1 MRHLN
6 AGRKFDRDG
15 SNRAA
20 MFKNLVA
27 NLFANERI
35 ETTVP
40 KAKEIR
46 RIAERLITR
55 AARLGADVNSANITD
70 PKVAARRLALKRQ
83 MESVLPRYGQ
93 RLVNGEPERI
103 DVVEHLFR
111 EIAPRFVGRPGGYTR
126 ILKTRNRR
134 GDNAEMAIIELVER
148 DAKVGAHPPRTESE
162 PETPSSVS
170 VSSAVRAE
178 APKPRAEGETPSS
191 EGGESS
197 GG

>member
-1 MRHLN
+1 MRHAN

-15 SNRAA
+15 SSRAA

-40 KAKEIR
+40 KAKELR

-55 AARLGADVNSANITD
+55 AARFGADANNAD
-70 PKVAARRLALKRQ
+70 ASPAVVAKRLATKRSIA
-83 MESVLPRYGQ
+83 SVLPQWGE

-111 EIAPRFVGRPGGYTR
+111 EIAPRYVNRQGGYTR

-134 GDNAEMAIIELVER
+134 GDNAEMAIIELVDR
-148 DAKVGAHPPRTESE
+148 NTSVGKATGDATVQ
-162 PETPSSVS
+162 
-170 VSSAVRAE
+170 AVRSAEPRSRKVEGEAAE
-178 APKPRAEGETPSS
+178 APASSEPSS
-191 EGGESS
+191 AG
-197 GG
+197 

>member
-1 MRHLN
+1 MRHAN

-15 SNRAA
+15 SSRAA

-40 KAKEIR
+40 KAKELR

-55 AARLGADVNSANITD
+55 AARFGADANNADAT
-70 PKVAARRLALKRQ
+70 PAVVARRLATKRSIA
-83 MESVLPRYGQ
+83 SVLPQWGE

-111 EIAPRFVGRPGGYTR
+111 EIAPRYVNRQGGYTR

-134 GDNAEMAIIELVER
+134 GDNAEMAIIELVDR
-148 DAKVGAHPPRTESE
+148 NTSVGKATGDATGVQTVRSTEPRS
-162 PETPSSVS
+162 
-170 VSSAVRAE
+170 R
-178 APKPRAEGETPSS
+178 KAEGEAAATESSS
-191 EGGESS
+191 EPSTAG
-197 GG
+197 

>member
-1 MRHLN
+1 MRHAN

-15 SNRAA
+15 SSRAA

-40 KAKEIR
+40 KAKEVR

-55 AARLGADVNSANITD
+55 AAAFGADANNASAS
-70 PKVAARRLALKRQ
+70 PEVVAKRLAVKR
-83 MESVLPRYGQ
+83 SIATVLPQWGE

-111 EIAPRFVGRPGGYTR
+111 EIAPRFVNRPGGYTR

-134 GDNAEMAIIELVER
+134 GDNAELAIIELVER
-148 DAKVGAHPPRTESE
+148 DPNVGKAK
-162 PETPSSVS
+162 
-170 VSSAVRAE
+170 AE
-178 APKPRAEGETPSS
+178 AASNVEQTVRTAEPRSRKAEGETAAETSP
-191 EGGESS
+191 EG
-197 GG
+197 

>member
-1 MRHLN
+1 MRHGN

-15 SNRAA
+15 SSRAA

-40 KAKEIR
+40 KAKEVR

-55 AARLGADVNSANITD
+55 AARLGASAND
-70 PKVAARRLALKRQ
+70 ASLAPADAAKRLAVKR
-83 MESVLPRYGQ
+83 SIGTRLPVWGE

-111 EIAPRFVGRPGGYTR
+111 VIAPRFVGRPGGYTR
-126 ILKTRNRR
+126 ILRTRNRR
-134 GDNAEMAIIELVER
+134 GDNAELAIIELVER
-148 DAKVGAHPPRTESE
+148 DPNVGKAKAAPASDAANVEQTVRTAEPRS
-162 PETPSSVS
+162 
-170 VSSAVRAE
+170 R
-178 APKPRAEGETPSS
+178 KS
-191 EGGESS
+191 EG
-197 GG
+197 

>member
-15 SNRAA
+15 SSRAA

-40 KAKEIR
+40 KAKEVR

-55 AARLGADVNSANITD
+55 AARLG
-70 PKVAARRLALKRQ
+70 PEAAKAEVSPALAAQRLALKR
-83 MESVLPRYGQ
+83 SIATSLPRWGE
-93 RLVNGEPERI
+93 RLVAGEPERI

-111 EIAPRFVGRPGGYTR
+111 EIAPRFIGRPGGYTR

-134 GDNAEMAIIELVER
+134 GDNAEMAIIELVTR
-148 DAKVGAHPPRTESE
+148 DPNVGKARPAAEPAAATGTPVEQVVRSAEPRS
-162 PETPSSVS
+162 
-170 VSSAVRAE
+170 R
-178 APKPRAEGETPSS
+178 KEGEEPS
-191 EGGESS
+191 GDAQG
-197 GG
+197 